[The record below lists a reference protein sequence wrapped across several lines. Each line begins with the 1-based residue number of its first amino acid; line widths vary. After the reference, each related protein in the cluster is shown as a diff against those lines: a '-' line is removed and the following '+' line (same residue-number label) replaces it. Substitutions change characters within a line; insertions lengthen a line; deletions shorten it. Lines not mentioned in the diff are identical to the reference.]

1 LHALLLVAPLLVGCA
16 GQKLLRLESQ
26 LLEAE
31 NVQLRADLLA
41 SRGQAAPENFATNV
55 TLEVV
60 SAYLVK
66 LGMQGVEQPAPG
78 VLSLPVRGTNTTFK
92 IDIQLFLPEKV
103 LFLVASDYL
112 RIEDASS
119 PAAMVLLL
127 TQLAAMNYDLLL
139 GKFQLNPRSGE
150 ISLSIELNL
159 DDGLGYLTFERALR
173 HLMATADDRY
183 LTLSTAARGEGM

>member
-1 LHALLLVAPLLVGCA
+1 MQALLLIAPLVLGCA
-16 GQKLLRLESQ
+16 GQKLQRLESQ

-31 NVQLRADLLA
+31 NVQLRAELQA
-41 SRGQAAPENFATNV
+41 SRGQAAPENFATDV
-55 TLEVV
+55 SVEVV
-60 SAYLVK
+60 SAYLAK
-66 LGMQGVEQPAPG
+66 LGMQGVVQSAPG
-78 VLSLPVRGTNTTFK
+78 VLSLPVRGANTEFE

-119 PAAMVLLL
+119 PSAMVLLL
-127 TQLAAMNYDLLL
+127 TQLAAMNYELLL

-183 LTLSTAARGEGM
+183 PTLSKAARGEGM